1 MNIKE
6 SKMLKNDIDLWLS
19 DLNFFKLK
27 NLLRGYLYINKKSNI
42 SVIIDIDICNND
54 NPFSYEEYTKEQ
66 NALIFSYNQV
76 YRFLIDSKDDL
87 DYAKAQ
93 LCRFI
98 KKDFSEY
105 IPSRSKGLNRELESI
120 DPSFPEAHFEQAFSD
135 IYGRDKLNMIGRE
148 YPILDINGST
158 RWIDYVIFLNNGF
171 VAIEKNGVRFHH
183 PLIIGRDK
191 YRDQLVKQN
200 SIIAHNA
207 KLYRWSLESMQFM
220 DVFCEE
226 IKTYLPPKEDIVE
239 AHHIL
244 AKRKFKLFDHQQDT
258 LKEIQTGRRNGN
270 NAFLVVLP
278 TGTGKTHIIVSDY
291 AKQYHENPSCK
302 MMVLVPSRNLKVQW
316 IQYFRD
322 REIAEGYSDN
332 IGDSDSCDIMIQT
345 YSWMSGHYHTYSSDA
360 FDYIVIDE
368 AHHAVAPTLKKI
380 IQSFNPKTLVG
391 LTATPERLDTQKLE
405 SIFGEYETNLT
416 LQEAIEKEILSP
428 IKAFRIKS
436 NLDLSEIRYN
446 GKDYVSTDLQKNV
459 VVPSRDQLIVDVLKK
474 YFVGADISF
483 KSGLIFCVSVNHA
496 ESIAK
501 RMREHGISAEA
512 VSGNNKKSFE
522 HINAYEK
529 GDIQF
534 LCTCSLITEGWDSPR
549 TSIIVMARPTM
560 SKVLYLQQLGRGTR
574 KYPGKEALY
583 VIDVVDNY
591 GSLNAPWSCHA
602 IFGVSNYL
610 AWADLLNVGQSVSNP
625 GNEEIILA
633 GLYEKERKI
642 EKLNIFTFEEEYPD
656 HLSIEQLA
664 RELFV
669 STGTVKTWIKK
680 QEIISDVSIPFGR
693 NELHYF
699 NPIQVEKIRRIKNLK
714 FHDEDTQY
722 EDFFEFLEKGDYSF
736 SYKIIFLF
744 SFLKLM
750 DHNGECNLDKL
761 VEQYS
766 KFYKNRHEL
775 GIQVDKVNSPYNEFK
790 FLDDS
795 ISMKRSILSNPFEK
809 FERKRFMYHCKDLN
823 HIAFSFSLWNII
835 NNENDLINI
844 RKKILND
851 LEDYFKELGG
861 VPNIEDIKDYL

>member
-1 MNIKE
+1 
-6 SKMLKNDIDLWLS
+6 MLTNDIDLWLS
-19 DLNFFKLK
+19 DLDFFQSKS
-27 NLLRGYLYINKKSNI
+27 LLSGNLYINKKSNI

-66 NALIFSYNQV
+66 NDLIFSSNQV
-76 YRFLIDSKDDL
+76 YRFLIDNKDDL

-93 LCRFI
+93 LCGFI

-105 IPSRSKGLNRELESI
+105 VPSRSRGMDREHEAI
-120 DPSFPEAHFEQAFSD
+120 DPSVPEAYFEQVFSD
-135 IYGRDKLNMIGRE
+135 VYGRDKLNMIYRE

-158 RWIDYVIFLNNGF
+158 RWIDYVIFSNNGM
-171 VAIEKNGVRFHH
+171 VAIEKNGVRYHH
-183 PLIIGRDK
+183 PLIIGVKRYK
-191 YRDQLVKQN
+191 DQLVKQN
-200 SIIAHNA
+200 SIIAQGA
-207 KLYRWSLESMQFM
+207 KLYRWSLENMQFK

-226 IKTYLPPKEDIVE
+226 IKAYLPQKEDIVE
-239 AHHIL
+239 THHIL
-244 AKRKFKLFDHQQDT
+244 AKRKFKLFNHQKDV
-258 LKEIQTGRRNGN
+258 LKNIQNDRLNGN
-270 NAFLVVLP
+270 NTFLVVLP

-291 AKQYHENPSCK
+291 TKQYREKSSCK
-302 MMVLVPSRNLKVQW
+302 MMVLVPSRKLKAQW
-316 IQYFRD
+316 IQYFK
-322 REIAEGYSDN
+322 EKHISEGYSDN
-332 IGDSDSCDIMIQT
+332 IGDSDSCDIMVQT
-345 YSWMSGHYHTYSSDA
+345 YSWMSRYYHTYSSDV

-380 IQSFNPKTLVG
+380 IQSFNPQTLIG
-391 LTATPERLDTQKLE
+391 LTATPERLDTKKLE
-405 SIFGEYETNLT
+405 SIFGEYETNFT
-416 LQEAIEKEILSP
+416 LKEAIEKEILSP

-474 YFVGADISF
+474 YFVGSDIPF
-483 KSGLIFCVSVNHA
+483 KSGLVFCVSVNHA

-512 VSGNNKKSFE
+512 VSGKNKRSFE
-522 HINAYEK
+522 YINEYEN
-529 GDIQF
+529 GEIQF

-591 GSLNAPWSCHA
+591 GPLNAPWSCHA
-602 IFGVSNYL
+602 IFGMSNYL
-610 AWADLLNVGQSVSNP
+610 AWANVLNVKQSVPNP

-669 STGTVKTWIKK
+669 STGTVKNWIKK
-680 QEIISDVSIPFGR
+680 QEIIPDVSIPFWR
-693 NELHYF
+693 HDLHYF
-699 NPIQVEKIRRIKNLK
+699 NPSLVEKIRSIKNLK
-714 FHDEDTQY
+714 LHDEGTQY
-722 EDFFEFLEKGDYSF
+722 DDFFEFLEKGDYSF
-736 SYKIIFLF
+736 SYKIIFLL

-766 KFYKNRHEL
+766 KFYKIRHEL
-775 GIQVDKVNSPYNEFK
+775 GIQVDKGNSPYNELK

-795 ISMKRSILSNPFEK
+795 ISMKRSLLSNPFEK

-823 HIAFSFSLWNII
+823 NIAFSFSLWNRI
-835 NNENDLINI
+835 NSENDLRKI
-844 RKKILND
+844 RMKMLTD
-851 LEDYFKELGG
+851 LEDYFKELSG
-861 VPNIEDIKDYL
+861 VPNIKDIKDNW